1 MKTTKIALVRIGG
14 ARALTQ
20 LEPQGP
26 YAEFG
31 VNRSK
36 TPI

>member
-1 MKTTKIALVRIGG
+1 MTTSKIALVRIGS

-26 YAEFG
+26 YAEIG

-36 TPI
+36 TPV